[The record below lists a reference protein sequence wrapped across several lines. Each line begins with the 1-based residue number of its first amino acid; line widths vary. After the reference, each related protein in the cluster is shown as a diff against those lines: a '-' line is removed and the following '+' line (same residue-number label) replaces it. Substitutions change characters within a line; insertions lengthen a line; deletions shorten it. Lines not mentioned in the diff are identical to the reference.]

1 MLRNGLWK
9 TAIGL
14 LATAVLMTGCSQKT
28 QKSRAVIDQVRINE
42 VMSANSYYLPLPDKT
57 CCDWVEFYNSSE
69 ETLNLKGC
77 FLSDNGKMP
86 RKWEVPTDFEIAPG
100 DYGIIYLSGLNT
112 TDEYGNIHANFK
124 LSSKGETLIFSNAAG
139 DVIQQ
144 LSIPESSISNISYG
158 YDNDGENYMW
168 FAEPSPGR
176 ENSGA
181 VSDTPETLELPDSGI
196 VINEYMTK
204 NTYVI
209 YDSNNCYSDWVELYN
224 TSDSDVNLYGY
235 SLSDAEDGGRWFF
248 PEDAVIRAK
257 GYLLV
262 FCSGR
267 ASSSANEYH
276 TDFGLSAGETLS
288 LYSIAGQQ
296 VDAVK
301 LADLNPNVSCGRDP
315 ESGEFRLFA
324 SPTPGWANTTYSFEL
339 TAAVSAAP
347 YSPVFVSEALCVS
360 DKDGD
365 FKNDFVEI
373 HNTSAQAVSL
383 AGYGLSKSAEGAA
396 FIFPDVSIAAGGY
409 AVVYCS
415 GKNVSKQGKTMQA
428 AFKLNQGGED
438 IFFFNDGGHIIDIF
452 TSGKQTNGHS
462 SGRVDARKNEVVVFE
477 TPTPG
482 KSNSGVKT
490 YAGYAPA
497 PALSSGGGYVSAGF
511 QFTISAEEDCTVYY
525 TTDGKMPT
533 SSSQKY
539 KGPITVTESTVVCAV
554 AYRKGCLP
562 SQMTTA
568 TFLVEKEHSIPVVSV
583 ISDPDGLFSKGK
595 GIMANVKGG
604 LVPGNYNY
612 TSNEEREMTFEYYLD
627 GKRAV
632 SFNAMT
638 RMFGETSR
646 KEQQKSLAVLLS
658 EKCGANEVC
667 FPFYGDHSVSVFSSF
682 VLRPSG
688 QDWKRAHMRDELCS
702 RLIRGTM
709 ACDYMEA
716 QPVALYINGD
726 YWGLYYLR
734 EKLNEDYLVHKYN
747 MTKGQIDIVKWER
760 KTQAGSRDDYLA
772 LCDYCETHDLTVKKN
787 YEYVCSQIDVDS
799 LMDWWIFE
807 TYVANNDTGNIRCY
821 RDQNDGKWHWML
833 FDLDYAFSLVNY
845 KNNYIKRYMLGSYH
859 GLAKCNNS
867 IPRNLLKNSDFREK
881 FILRYFHHVKTT
893 FAPDRVIGI
902 MDQLS
907 DEICDEMPRQ
917 AERWKQPTVS
927 YWNYNKKTIKQIINK
942 KPEMAKEQ
950 IKEAFRLSDK
960 KVNQYYEKA

>member
-1 MLRNGLWK
+1 MVVC
-9 TAIGL
+9 L
-14 LATAVLMTGCSQKT
+14 LAAVAVMTGCAQKKET
-28 QKSRAVIDQVRINE
+28 GRAVIDQVRINE
-42 VMSANSYYLPLPDKT
+42 VMSANSYYLPLPDKS
-57 CCDWVEFYNSSE
+57 CYDWIEFTNTSDE
-69 ETLNLKGC
+69 AVNLKGC
-77 FLSDNGKMP
+77 YLSDNGKMP
-86 RKWEVPTDFEIAPG
+86 RKWEIPTDLAIEPG
-100 DYGIIYLSGLNT
+100 GYGIVYLSGLNM

-124 LSSKGETLIFSNAAG
+124 LSSKGETLVFSNAAG

-144 LSIPESSISNISYG
+144 ISIPESGVSNISYG
-158 YDNDGENYMW
+158 YDSAAEDYAW

-181 VSDTPETLELPDSGI
+181 TSRTPETLVFPPSGV

-209 YDSNNCYSDWVELYN
+209 YDSNNCYCDWVELYN
-224 TSDSDVNLYGY
+224 TTDSDVSLNGY
-235 SLSDAEDGGRWFF
+235 SLSDRQEGGRWFF
-248 PEDAVIRAK
+248 PEDAVIGAG

-262 FCSGR
+262 FCSDQT
-267 ASSSANEYH
+267 SAVPGEYH
-276 TDFGLSAGETLS
+276 TGFGLSAGETLS

-296 VDAVK
+296 VDSVT
-301 LADLNPNVSCGRDP
+301 LGDLNPNVSCGRDP

-324 SPTPGWANTTYSFEL
+324 SPTPGGANTSYSFAL

-365 FKNDFVEI
+365 FKNDFIEI
-373 HNTSAQAVSL
+373 HNTSANAVSL
-383 AGYGLSKSAEGAA
+383 SGYGLSKSAEGAA
-396 FIFPDVSIAAGGY
+396 FVFPDVTLAPGGY

-415 GKNVSKQGKTMQA
+415 GKNVSKKGKTMQA

-438 IFFFNDGGHIIDIF
+438 IWLFDDGGHIIDIF
-452 TSGKQTNGHS
+452 PSGKQTAGHS
-462 SGRVDARKNEVVVFE
+462 SGRVDSRKNEVVVFE
-477 TPTPG
+477 MPTPG
-482 KSNSGVKT
+482 QSNGGITT
-490 YAGYAPA
+490 YAGYAPS
-497 PALSSGGGYVSAGF
+497 PVFSSGGGYVPSGF
-511 QFTISAEEDCTVYY
+511 QFTVAAPEDCTVYY
-525 TTDGKMPT
+525 TTDGQMPT
-533 SSSQKY
+533 SASHKY
-539 KGPITVTESTVVCAV
+539 KGPITVVKSTVVRAV
-554 AYRKGCLP
+554 AYRAGYLP

-568 TFLVEKEHSIPVVSV
+568 TFLVEKEHTVPVVSV
-583 ISDPDGLFSKGK
+583 ISDPAGLFSRAT
-595 GIMANVKGG
+595 GIMSSEKGG
-604 LVPGNYNY
+604 LVPGGSNYY
-612 TSNEEREMTFEYYLD
+612 STEEREITFEYYVG

-632 SFNAMT
+632 SFEAMT

-646 KEQQKSLAVLLS
+646 KEKQKSLAVLLS
-658 EKCGANEVC
+658 EKCGANEVY
-667 FPFYGDHSVSVFSSF
+667 FPFFGNNAVGVFSSF

-702 RLIRGTM
+702 RLIRGAM
-709 ACDYMEA
+709 ECDYMEA
-716 QPVALYINGD
+716 QPMALYINGE

-772 LCDYCETHDLTVKKN
+772 LCDYCETHDLTVKKH
-787 YEYVCSQIDVDS
+787 YDYVCSQIDVDS

-807 TYVANNDTGNIRCY
+807 TYVANDDTGNIRCY
-821 RDQNDGKWHWML
+821 RDRNDGKWHWML

-845 KNNYIKRYMLGSYH
+845 KNNYIKRYMLGSTH
-859 GLAKCNNS
+859 GLAKCNNA

-893 FAPDRVIGI
+893 FAPDRVIAV

-907 DEICDEMPRQ
+907 DEIKDEMPRQ
-917 AERWKQPTVS
+917 AERWGEPTVS

-942 KPEMAKEQ
+942 KPELAKAQ
-950 IKEAFRLSDK
+950 IKEAFRLSQK
-960 KVNQYYEKA
+960 KVDQYYEKA